1 LPVLLL
7 CDVAPTTTVS
17 TRLSTPTVIAHHSFF
32 FLKKTIAKSDI
43 FVVVV
48 VAPADDE
55 PLATSPH
62 QSRSM
67 THIYDSVA
75 DIESDAADSSIY
87 AGFGA
92 AQSQYQAADS
102 PLDL

>member
-1 LPVLLL
+1 
-7 CDVAPTTTVS
+7 
-17 TRLSTPTVIAHHSFF
+17 
-32 FLKKTIAKSDI
+32 
-43 FVVVV
+43 
-48 VAPADDE
+48 
-55 PLATSPH
+55 
-62 QSRSM
+62 M